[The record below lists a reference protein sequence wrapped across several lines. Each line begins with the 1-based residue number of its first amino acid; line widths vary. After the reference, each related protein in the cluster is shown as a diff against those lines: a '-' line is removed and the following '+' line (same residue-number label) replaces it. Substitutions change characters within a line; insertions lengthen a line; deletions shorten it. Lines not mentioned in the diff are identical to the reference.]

1 MKIDLAANRSE
12 DTSEGERALAL
23 AAKEFAAELRLTD
36 VVDLIAFIRTENHAN
51 LNDLVNSSAEL
62 YFKPG
67 TLSYGWAANVDMRWQ
82 GSPTVSLDLEFRNQ
96 HVTAFF
102 DLVLEPR
109 QAGIRLKHIAHE
121 MPASAPSE
129 HSRRFIEAIADA
141 RLPNRLANDLR
152 KSA

>member
-1 MKIDLAANRSE
+1 MKVDLSGKQGE
-12 DTSEGERALAL
+12 DTAEGERALAA

-36 VVDLIAFIRTENHAN
+36 VVDLITFIRTENHAN

-67 TLSYGWAANVDMRWQ
+67 TLSYGWAANVDVCWAR
-82 GSPTVSLDLEFRNQ
+82 SPTVRLDLEFRHQ
-96 HVTAFF
+96 QVTAFF
-102 DLVLEPR
+102 DLILESR

-121 MPASAPSE
+121 APAAAPSE

-141 RLPNRLANDLR
+141 RLPNRSGA
-152 KSA
+152 